1 MDKSKIKENVIEYSN
16 FSLKLEKERES
27 DFYRTANALITCV
40 SILLVATMTM
50 FFQLLDRLKSI
61 DYLIIPFGIILIFF
75 LLLSLY
81 FSLKAHWF
89 YKKPYTRSGNELI
102 NHINDNLKQYLE
114 EDGFLDQKIN
124 DIDYILKCL
133 DKNNAKRR
141 KNLMISTILI
151 YFFLLLVVIF
161 GLIIISIVL

>member
-27 DFYRTANALITCV
+27 DLFRTANALTTCI

-50 FFQLLDRLKSI
+50 IFELLDRLKSI
-61 DYLIIPFGIILIFF
+61 DYLIIPFGIVLVFF
-75 LLLSLY
+75 LLLSLF
-81 FSLKAHWF
+81 FSLKSYWF

-102 NHINDNLKQYLE
+102 NYINDNLEYYMK

-124 DIDYILKCL
+124 DVDYILKCL
-133 DKNNAKRR
+133 DKNNTKRR
-141 KNLMISTILI
+141 NNLMISTTLI
-151 YFFLLLVVIF
+151 YLFLVLVLIF
-161 GLIIISIVL
+161 GFITLCVA